1 MCLGE
6 VVQLVEVR
14 SGGQALASAGSRT
27 VPVSLITLDV
37 PVGAGDWVVVHSGFA
52 LARLSSDEALE
63 AIALRSGASTGA
75 TSQALSHAAHT
86 AAPRTPLEG
95 SA

>member
-6 VVQLVEVR
+6 IGRLVEVR
-14 SGGQALASAGSRT
+14 PGAQGVVSVADRALA
-27 VPVSLITLDV
+27 VSLVTLDEPAAV
-37 PVGAGDWVVVHSGFA
+37 GDWLVVHSGFA
-52 LARLSSDEALE
+52 LARLSAAEAHEAL
-63 AIALRSGASTGA
+63 ALRAQSMGAPTPSPRP
-75 TSQALSHAAHT
+75 AAT